1 MIIVSQDRMSV
12 VNFDNVT
19 AIYIRKNY
27 IMRDHYPVE
36 TYGIICDTNNGGD
49 YIILGEYDTKE
60 ECQNVFNKIIHDLN
74 ANFIINKNHI
84 IYGELNED

>member
-1 MIIVSQDRMSV
+1 MIIVSQNRMSI
-12 VNFDNVT
+12 VNFDNVN
-19 AIYIRKNY
+19 AIYIRENY
-27 IMRDHYPVE
+27 AAG

-74 ANFIINKNHI
+74 VNLIANTNHI